1 MSTHVTKKE
10 FEVISKRLFEE
21 LNLEKSV
28 AGTNVKD
35 GSEFISKGFI
45 VRDPD
50 TKILYTVADIGDKE
64 IDGDIKNSVILVS
77 YDTSGKPRK
86 ELMLFDKFKELFK
99 IKGKDKKRDGD
110 KIHGKK
116 QDDKSDN

>member
-1 MSTHVTKKE
+1 MSVRVTKKE
-10 FEVISKRLFEE
+10 FEAISKRLMEE

-28 AGTNVKD
+28 AGSKVED

-64 IDGDIKNSVILVS
+64 IDGKVEKSVVLVS
-77 YDTSGKPRK
+77 YDTSGKPKK
-86 ELMLFDKFKELFK
+86 ELMLFNKFSKLFK
-99 IKGKDKKRDGD
+99 VKGKDKKRDGD
-110 KIHGKK
+110 TIHGKK

>member
-1 MSTHVTKKE
+1 MSVRVTKKE
-10 FEVISKRLFEE
+10 FEAISKRLMEE

-28 AGTNVKD
+28 AGSEVKD

-64 IDGDIKNSVILVS
+64 IDGEVKKSVVLVS
-77 YDTSGKPRK
+77 YDTSGKPKK
-86 ELMLFDKFKELFK
+86 ELMLFDKFSELFK
-99 IKGKDKKRDGD
+99 VKGKNKKRDGD
-110 KIHGKK
+110 RIHGKK